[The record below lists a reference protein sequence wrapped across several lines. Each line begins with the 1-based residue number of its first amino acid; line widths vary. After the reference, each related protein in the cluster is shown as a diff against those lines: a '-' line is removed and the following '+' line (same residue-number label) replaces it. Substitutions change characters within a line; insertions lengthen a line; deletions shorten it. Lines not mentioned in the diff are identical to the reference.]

1 VGNEAPARERHRRL
15 RRRKTAPGSPPG
27 TLLPEPGA
35 PRPVMQL
42 MAYGPGEFAEQEIQT
57 ADGIGPYLGKFPV
70 LWVNVDGL
78 GDVEAVRKI
87 GELFGLHPLAL
98 EDVLNV
104 HQRPKVEPYEKY
116 LFIVL
121 HMPVAGEQV
130 QTEQLS
136 LFLGNNFVLT
146 FQERPG
152 GDCFALVRD
161 RIRKNHARIR
171 GAGPDHL
178 AYALLDAIVDSYFPV
193 LERYGERLETV
204 EQEVVMEPGGDTVSK
219 IHEIKR
225 ALLQL
230 RRAVWP
236 MREAFNSLLRDETP
250 FIAPET
256 RTYLRD
262 CYDHSVQIIDMLETD
277 RETAFG
283 LLETYLSSTS
293 NRMNEIM
300 KVLTIIATLFIP
312 LTFIVGIYGMN
323 FAHMPELGWHW
334 GYPLIMAVMG
344 IIAVGMLVYFHRK
357 GWLG

>member
-1 VGNEAPARERHRRL
+1 
-15 RRRKTAPGSPPG
+15 
-27 TLLPEPGA
+27 
-35 PRPVMQL
+35 MQV
-42 MAYGPGEFAEQEIQT
+42 MAYGPAEFAEQEIQ
-57 ADGIGPYLGKFPV
+57 AAESLAPFLDKWPV
-70 LWVNVDGL
+70 VWVNVDGL
-78 GDVEAVRKI
+78 GDAEAVRKI

-98 EDVLNV
+98 EDVINV

-116 LFIVL
+116 LFVVMQML
-121 HMPVAGEQV
+121 LAGERLE
-130 QTEQLS
+130 TEQLS
-136 LFLGNNFVLT
+136 LFLGSNFVLT
-146 FQERPG
+146 FQEQPG
-152 GDCFALVRD
+152 GDCFALIRD

-204 EQEVVMEPGGDTVSK
+204 EQEVVIQPGRETVPR
-219 IHEIKR
+219 IHHIKR
-225 ALLQL
+225 DLLLL

-236 MREAFNSLLRDETP
+236 MREAINSLLREDTP
-250 FIAPET
+250 FIARET

-283 LLETYLSSTS
+283 LLETYLSSVS

-300 KVLTIIATLFIP
+300 KVLTIIATVFMP

-323 FAHMPELGWHW
+323 FNHMPELNWPW
-334 GYPLIMAVMG
+334 GYPLVMGLMAV
-344 IIAVGMLVYFHRK
+344 IAAGMLLYFRRK